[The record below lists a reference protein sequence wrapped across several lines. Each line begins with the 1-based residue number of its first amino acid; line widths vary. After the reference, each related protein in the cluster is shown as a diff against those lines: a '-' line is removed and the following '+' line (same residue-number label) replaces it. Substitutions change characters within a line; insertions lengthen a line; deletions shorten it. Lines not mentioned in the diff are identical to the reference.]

1 MTHVMNQ
8 FPPLAIE
15 PPAAEPRLVVT
26 RSTFKTIAI
35 ALLTIPDSRLS
46 RLWRPA
52 GDVKLDVRDGLYHAH
67 VLLEEA
73 AGRAVTAV
81 PREGFQPAFAL
92 ATALRFNSARWEF
105 KGGPLLSLSE
115 SKLDRPPRPG
125 EWTVRQTL
133 THVIRALAG
142 WAWMTSEWLRRTR
155 AGEPLFPLA
164 RRDAPLPPDEELG
177 AGSLVTLVARFDR
190 CVDVLLAMLREL
202 GQGGKLDE
210 ASDWFGLTLRVRTY
224 VAGWSTH
231 VREHTI
237 QLDKTVALLGHE
249 SREVERIVRLLCRAY
264 SALEAPLLLLPA
276 EKVIVDLFED
286 SAKAMVALGRQVVA
300 ASRIS

>member
-1 MTHVMNQ
+1 VRNQ

-15 PPAAEPRLVVT
+15 PPAGEPRLAVT
-26 RSTFKTIAI
+26 RSSFKKIAA
-35 ALLTIPDSRLS
+35 ALLTIPDARLN

-73 AGRAVTAV
+73 AGRAVATT
-81 PREGFQPAFAL
+81 PEDGFQPAFAL

-105 KGGPLLSLSE
+105 KGGPLLSLSD
-115 SKLDRPPRPG
+115 SKLDLPPRVG
-125 EWTVRQTL
+125 EWTIRQTL
-133 THVIRALAG
+133 THVIRVLAG

-155 AGEPLFPLA
+155 AGEPLLPLA
-164 RRDAPLPPDEELG
+164 RHDAPLPPDEELG
-177 AGSLVTLVARFDR
+177 AGSLGTLVARFDH
-190 CVDVLLAMLREL
+190 CADVLLAMLPEL

-210 ASDWFGLTLRVRTY
+210 AFDWFGLTLRVRTY

-264 SALEAPLLLLPA
+264 SALEAPLLLPPTERA
-276 EKVIVDLFED
+276 IVNLFED
-286 SAKAMVALGRQVVA
+286 SAKEVVALGRQVIA
-300 ASRIS
+300 ASRVS